1 MHSSALAET
10 NQDEVFSRK
19 ALLGFVAAFVSNIS
33 RPVLASRVNFA
44 PPPLLPHGAA
54 RFIYASGG
62 NPSPRVPDND
72 HADNNR
78 DDAPVMLCCST
89 RMSTIR
95 VGSRP

>member
-44 PPPLLPHGAA
+44 TLPLLPPGAG
-54 RFIYASGG
+54 RFIMQADES
-62 NPSPRVPDND
+62 PPRVPDND
-72 HADNNR
+72 HADTT
-78 DDAPVMLCCST
+78 ATMHP
-89 RMSTIR
+89 
-95 VGSRP
+95 

>member
-62 NPSPRVPDND
+62 NPLPGCLTTTTPITTATM
-72 HADNNR
+72 HQ
-78 DDAPVMLCCST
+78 
-89 RMSTIR
+89 
-95 VGSRP
+95 